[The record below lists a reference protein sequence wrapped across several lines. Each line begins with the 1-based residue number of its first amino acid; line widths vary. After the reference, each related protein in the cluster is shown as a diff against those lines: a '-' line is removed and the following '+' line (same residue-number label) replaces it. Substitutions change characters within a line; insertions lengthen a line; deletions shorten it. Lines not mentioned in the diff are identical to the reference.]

1 MIGSEDVEPVIRA
14 ENFRA
19 GMRDSIASNDF
30 KAIALKMLEY
40 EEYFIKEGQNSEM
53 GKIILQTGLDS
64 IYQQGFYFKLLFFS
78 FLFFSF
84 LFFSFFPHFYLYF
97 FSTICLQAFPE

>member
-40 EEYFIKEGQNSEM
+40 EEDFIKEGQNSEM

-64 IYQQGFYFKLLFFS
+64 IYQQGFYFSLLFCSFPSSLISIYIFS
-78 FLFFSF
+78 PQSVSRPF
-84 LFFSFFPHFYLYF
+84 
-97 FSTICLQAFPE
+97 QNEGV

>member
-84 LFFSFFPHFYLYF
+84 PSSLISIYIFSPQSVFRPF
-97 FSTICLQAFPE
+97 QNEGV